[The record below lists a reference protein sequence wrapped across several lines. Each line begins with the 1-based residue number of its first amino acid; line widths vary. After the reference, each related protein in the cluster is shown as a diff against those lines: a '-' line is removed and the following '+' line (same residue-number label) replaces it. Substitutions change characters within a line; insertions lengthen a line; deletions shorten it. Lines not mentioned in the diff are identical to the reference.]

1 MTLRPLIRPSVL
13 SLAAVLLIAIPAV
26 ADPAVLDVVVTSTL
40 ETPKEHVKS
49 YRKVLHESA
58 LAALMSLSPADEP
71 DDGAA
76 PPDGAAKYR
85 LFVDH
90 KGVVVVGDALK
101 EFSMRPI
108 KLVAE
113 GAKFAGVPD
122 KNKYE
127 LYGTDWYLPYQHT
140 GFVALRLAE
149 WKGGKYQTLL
159 TWSAAIPESHVVIKG
174 QGLLKVPAG
183 YRLEAATAADVDIER
198 KGLVKVASLQE
209 VKINAALNFKPAFPK
224 KVAEARI
231 EVLNAVLPEDYSAG
245 LFQGLVSGRVVK
257 AKVGASVGGG
267 GLGSG
272 GLESGRVVKAKAG
285 ADDTT
290 EPTADLVFLNKSP
303 WPVKSVTVT
312 VVTATNVLIGMK
324 DMELEFAQPLAPG
337 KSAPLTSAGTASPND
352 TRLSGLKP
360 GVLVT
365 GVEFLPK

>member
-1 MTLRPLIRPSVL
+1 MTLLPLIRPSVL
-13 SLAAVLLIAIPAV
+13 SLATVLLIAIPAV

-40 ETPKEHVKS
+40 ATPKEHVKA
-49 YRKVLHESA
+49 YRKVLHEMA
-58 LAALMSLSPADEP
+58 VTALMSLSPADEP

-76 PPDGAAKYR
+76 PADGAAKYR

-90 KGVVVVGDALK
+90 KGVVVVGNALK
-101 EFSMRPI
+101 EFSMRPL
-108 KLVAE
+108 KLVVKGAE
-113 GAKFAGVPD
+113 FAGVPD

-140 GFVALRLAE
+140 GVVALRLAE

-159 TWSAAIPESHVVIKG
+159 TWSAAIPESHVVIEG
-174 QGLLKVPAG
+174 QGLLEVPTG
-183 YRLEAATAADVDIER
+183 YRLDVATSDVDIER
-198 KGLVKVASLQE
+198 KGLVKVASLTK
-209 VKINAALNFKPAFPK
+209 VTVNAALNFKPAFPK
-224 KVAEARI
+224 KVEEARI
-231 EVLNAVLPEDYSAG
+231 EVLNAMLPEDYSAG

-303 WPVKSVTVT
+303 WPVKSVKVT
-312 VVTATNVLIGMK
+312 VVTATNVLIGSEYA
-324 DMELEFAQPLAPG
+324 ELEFAQPLAPG
-337 KSAPLTSAGTASPND
+337 KSAPLTYAGTASPND
-352 TRLSGLKP
+352 TRFSGLKP
-360 GVLVT
+360 GVLVK
-365 GVEFLPK
+365 GVEFLPE